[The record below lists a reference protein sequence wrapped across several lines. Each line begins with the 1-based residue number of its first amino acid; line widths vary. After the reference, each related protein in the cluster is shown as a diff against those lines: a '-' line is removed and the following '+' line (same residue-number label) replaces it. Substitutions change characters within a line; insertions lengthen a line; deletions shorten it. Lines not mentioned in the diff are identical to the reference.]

1 VIPVEAGTVVVF
13 SDLACPW
20 SHLAVHRLHA
30 ARRRLHL
37 EGRVAIVHRAFPL
50 ELVNGRATPK
60 RILDAELPVAGALD
74 PAAGWQVW
82 QAAEWEWPVTTL
94 PALEAVQVAALQSHR
109 AAEQLDARLRRA
121 LFAESRCISLRTVIL
136 DLAADC
142 PAVDAGALA
151 ASLDDGR
158 ARRTVLDDLEA
169 ARSGGVQ
176 GSPHLFLADG
186 GDVFNPG
193 VRVRWEGEHG
203 RGFPVVE
210 SDDPT
215 VYEPLLLRAADPAGA
230 STAG

>member
-1 VIPVEAGTVVVF
+1 MIPVDAGTVVVF

-20 SHLAVHRLHA
+20 AHLAVHRLHA
-30 ARRRLHL
+30 VRHRLGL

-50 ELVNGRATPK
+50 ELVNGRGTP
-60 RILDAELPVAGALD
+60 RRVLDAELPVAGGLD
-74 PAAGWQVW
+74 PAAGWQIW
-82 QAAEWEWPVTTL
+82 QGADWEWPVTTL
-94 PALEAVQVAALQSHR
+94 PALEAVQAAALQSFG

-121 LFAESRCISLRTVIL
+121 FFAESRCISLRTVIL

-142 PAVDAGALA
+142 PAVDVHALA

-158 ARRTVLDDLEA
+158 ARRTVLDDLET
-169 ARSGGVQ
+169 ARSGGVV

-186 GDVFNPG
+186 GEVFNPG
-193 VRVRWEGEHG
+193 VRVRWEGKHG
-203 RGFPVVE
+203 RGFPIVE
-210 SDDPT
+210 QHDPS